1 MLPLIRQCFILFLVF
16 FCFIFYI
23 QYLYQYLFESLR
35 KQQLRGTLL
44 NIYVFNLINFTI
56 LCSLLATFFNTQE
69 TFQCSLNVA
78 VRVIWRR
85 DVGQC
90 QSNVETTLCMS
101 TLKSTSN
108 PTLSIS
114 TLILTTFDNVEKM
127 SLFSTSSFTTSINVK
142 TTLWIWPFSKSW
154 KEQKHIFKL
163 QKKDDSFD

>member
-1 MLPLIRQCFILFLVF
+1 MLPFIRQCFFLFLVF

-69 TFQCSLNVA
+69 NFQCSLNVA
-78 VRVIWRR
+78 VTVIWR
-85 DVGQC
+85 DNVKATLKQHCVC
-90 QSNVETTLCMS
+90 QRWNQRQINVVYFNVDINNVRQRRNNAVIFNVEFHNVNQRQNNVMNMNFF
-101 TLKSTSN
+101 KK
-108 PTLSIS
+108 
-114 TLILTTFDNVEKM
+114 VEK
-127 SLFSTSSFTTSINVK
+127 
-142 TTLWIWPFSKSW
+142 SK
-154 KEQKHIFKL
+154 KNIFEL

>member
-1 MLPLIRQCFILFLVF
+1 MYYKILIYWVPLAHFSFMLPLIRQCFFLFLVF

-56 LCSLLATFFNTQE
+56 LRSLLATFVNTQE

-90 QSNVETTLCMS
+90 QSNVATTLCMS

-108 PTLSIS
+108 QRC
-114 TLILTTFDNVEKM
+114 
-127 SLFSTSSFTTSINVK
+127 LFQ
-142 TTLWIWPFSKSW
+142 LWY
-154 KEQKHIFKL
+154 
-163 QKKDDSFD
+163 